1 MPIRGMFLSALAEIR
16 VGRIRVL
23 LSGFCVAC
31 LVATVTVAAAA
42 GGVTQQVAREL
53 FEQQTGRPGTMW
65 LYPEFGD
72 TGPSGVS
79 AESMRR
85 VQDSLHRFEI
95 VHSPYAEYGQAQIR
109 VAGRRVLKTQAGS
122 GPPDFLMTGTDH
134 RLREIQDVP
143 VIAGRWF
150 TATDDLRL
158 EPSVVVTP
166 GFARKIGS
174 TPGAVVGTKV
184 ELAAGDT
191 WRKARIV
198 GVVETLGGV
207 MMMGPGEEIPQV
219 YLPFESMLE
228 LGVGFVQPVFK
239 VLIAPEHSAA
249 ATARLRREAPSWG
262 AKGVHLE
269 KRFGDF
275 MAIGDRMRLLL
286 LGVTAAMLLLGSL
299 PVVVL
304 GIFAVRQRRSEFGV
318 HRCFG
323 ATGPD
328 LFLTVL
334 LEGLI
339 VCFAAGLVGVLGGYL
354 VQERALDLL
363 MRYFALPGR
372 LAVDTSFPWQAA
384 LLGLGVAVCVGVFT
398 GLIPAWRA
406 MQRSVIRAI
415 RA

>member
-1 MPIRGMFLSALAEIR
+1 
-16 VGRIRVL
+16 V
-23 LSGFCVAC
+23 
-31 LVATVTVAAAA
+31 VAASFRE
-42 GGVTQQVAREL
+42 TQQVAREL

-65 LYPEFGD
+65 LHPDFGD
-72 TGPSGVS
+72 TGSSGVP
-79 AESMRR
+79 AESVRKM
-85 VQDSLHRFEI
+85 QDSLRRFEI
-95 VHSPYAEYGQAQIR
+95 VHSPYVEYGQTQIR
-109 VAGRRVLKTQAGS
+109 VAGHEVLRTWSNA
-122 GPPDFLMTGTDH
+122 GPPDFLLTGTDH
-134 RLREIQDVP
+134 RLVEIQDVP
-143 VIAGRWF
+143 VVAGRWF

-166 GFARKIGS
+166 GFARRIGS
-174 TPGAVVGTKV
+174 VPGAVIGTKV
-184 ELAAGDT
+184 EFAVGDT

-198 GVVETLGGV
+198 GVVKELGGV
-207 MMMGPGEEIPQV
+207 MTGPGEEIPQV
-219 YLPFESMLE
+219 YLPLASMLQ
-228 LGVGFVQPVFK
+228 LDIGLMQPIFK
-239 VLIAPEHSAA
+239 VRIAPEHSAA
-249 ATARLRREAPSWG
+249 AVARLKREAPAWG
-262 AKGVHLE
+262 ARGVHIE

-275 MAIGDRMRLLL
+275 MVIGGKMRLLL
-286 LGVTAAMLLLGSL
+286 LGVMAAMLALGSL

-354 VQERALDLL
+354 VQGRVLDLL
-363 MRYFALPGR
+363 MERYFGLPGQT
-372 LAVDTSFPWQAA
+372 AVDTSFPWRAA